1 MEPHAIDSEIFPGH
15 RVCER
20 DGLRWIEP
28 VAPLGGVAPIRFTTR
43 HGGGSRAP
51 YTGLNLAF
59 HVGDVPE
66 RVRLNRRALAR
77 TLPPRLLEP
86 VAMDQVHGTRL
97 AFVGELHAGTRWE
110 ALEPALAET
119 DALATATRR
128 LPLTVLVAD
137 CVAVAI
143 VDPRRGALAV
153 AHAGWRGLA
162 GGILPGLFERVAAT
176 YGTDPADCHA
186 WISPAIGPCCYRV
199 GAEVA
204 AQLAAAPAEFAP
216 GGEADGHSVDLWSIA
231 AGQLGAAGVPSERIT
246 IVRLCTS
253 CRDDLFFSHRRAT
266 RAGDPATGRQ
276 ALVAWL
282 EPPSAP

>member
-1 MEPHAIDSEIFPGH
+1 MGSHAIESDIFPGH
-15 RVCER
+15 RLCER

-28 VAPLGGVAPIRFTTR
+28 MVPLGEIVPIRFTTR
-43 HGGGSRAP
+43 HGGSSRAP

-66 RVRLNRRALAR
+66 RVRQNRRALAR
-77 TLPPRLLEP
+77 TLPPRLHEP
-86 VAMDQVHGTRL
+86 VVMDQVHGTRL

-143 VDPRRGALAV
+143 VDPQRGALAV

-162 GGILPGLFERVAAT
+162 GGILPGIFDRLAAT
-176 YGTDPADCHA
+176 YGSDPADCHA
-186 WISPAIGPCCYRV
+186 WLSPAIGPCCYDV

-204 AQLAAAPAEFAP
+204 AQL
-216 GGEADGHSVDLWSIA
+216 GGPADGGGSRIDLWSIA
-231 AGQLGAAGVPSERIT
+231 ADQLGAAGVPSERIT
-246 IVRLCTS
+246 VVRLCTS

-276 ALVAWL
+276 ALLAWL
-282 EPPSAP
+282 EPPPAP